1 MALIN
6 RINRLFRADMHAVLD
21 RLEEPDVLLKQAVR
35 EMEDAIAH
43 DEQRLKLMR
52 HEQGQVHTRIEDLT
66 EAVKQIDGELDL
78 CFSAKQ
84 EALARGLVKRRL
96 ESERFTRFLGKKA
109 ETLTRETG
117 ELEGRIDENRA
128 RLQAMRQKLELLTE
142 ELTRPT
148 DSNTFIDTG
157 PEIIVRADE
166 VEVAFL
172 HEQQKRKGT

>member
-43 DEQRLKLMR
+43 DEQRLKLLH
-52 HEQGQVHTRIEDLT
+52 HEQGQVDTRIEDLT
-66 EAVKQIDGELDL
+66 ETVQHIEGELDL
-78 CFSAKQ
+78 CFSTKQ

-96 ESERFTRFLGKKA
+96 ESERFIKFLGKKSEMLA
-109 ETLTRETG
+109 GETG
-117 ELEGRIDENRA
+117 ELEGCVNENRN

-142 ELTRPT
+142 EPTRSA
-148 DSNTFIDTG
+148 DRDTFVDTG
-157 PEIIVRADE
+157 PEIVVRDDE

-172 HEQQKRKGT
+172 HEQHKRKAS